1 MKKIIIIFLF
11 VIILLTILLAL
22 GVRYLNTYY
31 LPKVIK
37 TKIIQ
42 GASKQLDITVQ
53 IEDIKFNLFKGIVFY
68 NIGISNKKDPTS
80 ALRIERASATFLI
93 LPFFNQRKII
103 FPSINIYGPKL
114 DIVRYEDN
122 TFNIQNLIPKQISQR
137 RSPLSYSVL
146 IYRIDIYDSEI
157 NFIDKTITPN
167 IKQTL
172 NLNNLGAQIYPWG
185 INFNLRGTLTDEKQT
200 NSLKLNGNFKFE
212 RNELKI
218 SSWLDKLDIL
228 PYLAYFKELPISIK
242 SLLLN
247 DIETECALI
256 DNSLSITSKADIS
269 DVHLITSDYLVK
281 DKTLITNAVAKLNTS
296 FNLNLK
302 DKTGFEYSVNF
313 DDVSAD
319 LVTPHIPEKV
329 KIEYAKFEVS
339 PNKLEIKNSK
349 ITTLQTDFSITGNLE
364 NFSDPIYDIRL
375 RSNVDLPTAKDFL
388 RTYFEF
394 INPIIVKGR
403 ADIDI
408 HFLKSQDKD
417 EIEFKGS
424 MDLDNVS
431 LKTMDSP
438 YEINTINGV
447 VNFDKEKIDWSNLSF
462 NLLDKFF
469 YSKAIILNPKL
480 PSINLELYSDKL
492 NIHTKLNSKQKNS
505 YNIEYLNGAYYNSKF
520 DVSGYLDIKEKDYYY
535 VDLNVQSLIDLDD
548 LKQIKNISKDAFDK
562 IKPKGKLKLVGK
574 VQGNAKY
581 PTLLTA
587 IMNCSSDELKIY
599 NYKLKNLDM
608 QLVQENQQIKIPQ
621 YSCNFYDGTISAN
634 GLIDLEKETFPY
646 ALKLIGENISLAK
659 LKLDIPIK
667 DKNLRGTLFST
678 IILSG
683 QIDSLQD
690 LKAQGEFL
698 VRDGYLWG
706 FNPLKKL
713 GDFLF
718 IPKYETLIFKEANGQ
733 FNIYNKKI
741 SLENVILSS
750 DVLLLSCEGVID
762 FMGNLDLDITP
773 KPISDIT
780 ENLDEYEKFFA
791 GIFSEAG
798 GVVSVKITGTV
809 QNPKFEKKIIV
820 LQILDQIKDE
830 VVDKIKAFTDL
841 IFGTPE

>member
-1 MKKIIIIFLF
+1 
-11 VIILLTILLAL
+11 
-22 GVRYLNTYY
+22 
-31 LPKVIK
+31 
-37 TKIIQ
+37 
-42 GASKQLDITVQ
+42 
-53 IEDIKFNLFKGIVFY
+53 
-68 NIGISNKKDPTS
+68 
-80 ALRIERASATFLI
+80 
-93 LPFFNQRKII
+93 
-103 FPSINIYGPKL
+103 
-114 DIVRYEDN
+114 
-122 TFNIQNLIPKQISQR
+122 
-137 RSPLSYSVL
+137 
-146 IYRIDIYDSEI
+146 
-157 NFIDKTITPN
+157 
-167 IKQTL
+167 
-172 NLNNLGAQIYPWG
+172 
-185 INFNLRGTLTDEKQT
+185 
-200 NSLKLNGNFKFE
+200 
-212 RNELKI
+212 
-218 SSWLDKLDIL
+218 
-228 PYLAYFKELPISIK
+228 
-242 SLLLN
+242 
-247 DIETECALI
+247 
-256 DNSLSITSKADIS
+256 
-269 DVHLITSDYLVK
+269 
-281 DKTLITNAVAKLNTS
+281 
-296 FNLNLK
+296 
-302 DKTGFEYSVNF
+302 
-313 DDVSAD
+313 
-319 LVTPHIPEKV
+319 
-329 KIEYAKFEVS
+329 
-339 PNKLEIKNSK
+339 
-349 ITTLQTDFSITGNLE
+349 
-364 NFSDPIYDIRL
+364 
-375 RSNVDLPTAKDFL
+375 
-388 RTYFEF
+388 
-394 INPIIVKGR
+394 
-403 ADIDI
+403 
-408 HFLKSQDKD
+408 
-417 EIEFKGS
+417 
-424 MDLDNVS
+424 
-431 LKTMDSP
+431 
-438 YEINTINGV
+438 
-447 VNFDKEKIDWSNLSF
+447 
-462 NLLDKFF
+462 
-469 YSKAIILNPKL
+469 
-480 PSINLELYSDKL
+480 
-492 NIHTKLNSKQKNS
+492 
-505 YNIEYLNGAYYNSKF
+505 
-520 DVSGYLDIKEKDYYY
+520 
-535 VDLNVQSLIDLDD
+535 
-548 LKQIKNISKDAFDK
+548 
-562 IKPKGKLKLVGK
+562 
-574 VQGNAKY
+574 KY

-634 GLIDLEKETFPY
+634 GLIDLEKATLPY
-646 ALKLIGENISLAK
+646 AFKVIADNISLAK